1 MSEIAESNSSSE
13 EETPN
18 SLSAELN
25 QLSVKEIHEL
35 FLYNCRNGQ
44 LDKIKQLLDHC
55 KENNVEINLSQKG
68 ESKSNLGWTPLH
80 LASYFGHKS
89 VVEFLLDQGV
99 DINAVNDAGDT
110 PLHKA
115 AFVGREDIV
124 CLLVSKNANINIVNG
139 EGRTPR
145 DVCKHNDEAR
155 KLLLAAEKTEGIQRE
170 HKFLNAARAN
180 DLESLNSLLKEDKP
194 LNINCVD
201 VQGNTALHCASY
213 RGHKEAAILLLQN
226 GINTSIKNSRGQLA
240 LDLAKDEHM
249 KQVLSV
255 QPIKNLQKTVPRFE
269 GRIFRKSKFIGWK
282 SHWAV
287 IEKGVLEF
295 FKNKSDA
302 RLGLKRKEFKY
313 LDGAKVLTSHISPA
327 AFNLYF
333 SDGTVHSLSVPLDSK
348 NDVTG
353 EICRQE
359 HIALTS
365 HYLNHRVTYDSDEDD
380 EKTMK
385 PLGSMQDSLSTA
397 AAHQKIVESKLKD
410 AQNSMQLIKHQSDSK
425 DSVTE
430 HSNSDNNKDVAQI
443 VKKLEAVCSSASSM
457 LSSMSHCL
465 TLIKQQEDVRVMLL
479 KQEREKC
486 RVLEEALNV
495 LAQEHHELEQ
505 SIATHMSRSI
515 SLASMGSQKFFDLSE
530 DDTFFDAFEAELSDS
545 DTLVSNSP
553 GHDEHSD
560 SDSDTLHAPLSRS
573 LSSSTLTSFH
583 SVHSHVSRATTRS
596 MRSQHSWRSD
606 ESHNA
611 SDRSTASFR
620 SAVGCKHHHSSV
632 DDLHP

>member
-333 SDGTVHSLSVPLDSK
+333 SDALK
-348 NDVTG
+348 
-353 EICRQE
+353 E

-385 PLGSMQDSLSTA
+385 PLGSM
-397 AAHQKIVESKLKD
+397 QKIVESKLKD